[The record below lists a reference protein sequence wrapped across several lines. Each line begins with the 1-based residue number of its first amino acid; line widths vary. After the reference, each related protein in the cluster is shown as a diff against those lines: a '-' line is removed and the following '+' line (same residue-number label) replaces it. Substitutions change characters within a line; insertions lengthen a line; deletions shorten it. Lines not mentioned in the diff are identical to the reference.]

1 MLDTPQLAAGRFI
14 SCPFAI
20 ISGKKLFRFE
30 GSMTAL
36 DKKLLRDL
44 WLMKGQA
51 LAIVLVIVSGVATFV
66 MFISVMHS
74 LNKTRDA
81 FYRDFAF
88 AEVFGSLKRAPE
100 SLRAR
105 ISEIPGVD
113 LVETRVAADVKLDI
127 EGFNEPVT
135 ARLMSVPNNG
145 RPLLNRLYLKTG
157 RMVDPSKDNEVVVS
171 DAFAQAHGFKPGD
184 SFGAVINGRWKTLVI
199 TGIALS
205 PEFVL
210 QVKPGGISPDFKRYG
225 ILWMSR
231 EAVGTA
237 YDMDGAFNDVVLT
250 LLPGAKFEDVVSRLD
265 AVLDRYGGFG
275 AVGRKDQMSHRFLSE
290 EFRQLDRFAE
300 VFPAIFIGV
309 AAFLLNVVISR
320 TVSTQREQIAA
331 LKAIGYSNFDVGM
344 HFTKLVLFIVLIG
357 VVSGIAAGVWLA
369 KGLGR
374 IYMEFYRFPY
384 FDFELRPSVVVAAV
398 VITAGS
404 ALLGTLRA
412 VRQAALLPPAQA
424 MRPEPP
430 MSYRKTT
437 LEKIGLGAIL
447 SQPTRII
454 LRNIERK
461 PFKALLTVAGISCG
475 CAVMIASGFFSDS
488 VDFMVDVQFRQ
499 AQREDM
505 TITYIEPSA
514 RRTIHELKGLFG
526 VEHVEPFRTVPA
538 RFRFGHRTYRT
549 VIQSFEPNTR
559 LHYLLDTKL
568 KPIELPPSGI
578 VLTDYLADLLAIKVG
593 DQLIVEVLEGNRPVR
608 QVPVVSLVKQYIGV
622 MGYMDRSALNRLM
635 REGDLVSGAYLTVD
649 SREQPAVYR
658 KLVEMPRVA
667 GTAVRMDE
675 IRNFYETQAESMLF
689 FTFIATILAGT
700 IAFGVVYNSA
710 RISLS
715 ERSREL
721 ASLRVLGYT
730 RGEISYI
737 FLGELGVL
745 TLAALPLGFIL
756 GRALCAYI
764 VTAVESDLFRVPV
777 VLENETYAL
786 GAAVVLLSAS
796 VSGLIVRHR
805 LDHLDL
811 VAVLKTRE

>member
-1 MLDTPQLAAGRFI
+1 M
-14 SCPFAI
+14 
-20 ISGKKLFRFE
+20 K
-30 GSMTAL
+30 AL
-36 DKKLLRDL
+36 DKKLWRDL
-44 WLMKGQA
+44 WLMKGQV

-100 SLRAR
+100 SLKER
-105 ISEIPGVD
+105 IAEIPGVN

-127 EGFNEPVT
+127 KGFNEPVT

-145 RPLLNRLYLKTG
+145 RPLLNRIYLRTG
-157 RMVDPSKDNEVVVS
+157 RMVDSSKDNEVVVS
-171 DAFAQAHGFKPGD
+171 ESFAEAHGFKPGD
-184 SFGAVINGRWKTLVI
+184 SFGAVINGRWKTLAI

-250 LLPGAKFEDVVSRLD
+250 LTPGAKIDDVIIRLD
-265 AVLDRYGGFG
+265 AILDRYGGFG

-290 EFRQLDRFAE
+290 EFRQLDRFAK

-320 TVSTQREQIAA
+320 TISTQREQIAA
-331 LKAIGYSNFDVGM
+331 LKAIGYSNLDVGV

-357 VVSGIAAGVWLA
+357 VTAGTAAGVWLGR
-369 KGLGR
+369 GLGR

-384 FDFELRPSVVVAAV
+384 LDFELRPTVVAAAV
-398 VITAGS
+398 LITAGS

-424 MRPEPP
+424 MRPVPP
-430 MSYRKTT
+430 MSYKKTV
-437 LEKIGLGAIL
+437 LEKIGLESIL

-454 LRNIERK
+454 LRNVERK
-461 PFKALLTVAGISCG
+461 PVKALMTVVGISFG
-475 CAVMIASGFFSDS
+475 CAVMIAARFFSDA

-499 AQREDM
+499 AQHEDM
-505 TITYIEPSA
+505 TITYIEPSS
-514 RRTIHELKGLFG
+514 RRTTHELKGIFG

-549 VIQSFEPNTR
+549 VIQGFETGTR
-559 LHYLLDTKL
+559 LHYLLDMKL

-578 VLTDYLADLLAIKVG
+578 VLTDYLANMLGIKVG
-593 DQLIVEVLEGNRPVR
+593 DQLTVEVLEGSRLVR
-608 QVPVVSLVKQYIGV
+608 QVPVASLVKQYIGV
-622 MGYMDRSALNRLM
+622 MGYMDLSALNRLI
-635 REGDLVSGAYLTVD
+635 REGNIVSGAYLTVD
-649 SREQPAVYR
+649 SAEQSKVYR

-737 FLGELGVL
+737 FLGELAVL
-745 TLAALPLGFIL
+745 TLAALPLGFVF
-756 GRALCAYI
+756 GRGLCAYI

-811 VAVLKTRE
+811 VAVLKTTE

>member
-1 MLDTPQLAAGRFI
+1 M
-14 SCPFAI
+14 
-20 ISGKKLFRFE
+20 K
-30 GSMTAL
+30 AL
-36 DKKLLRDL
+36 DKKLWRDL

-66 MFISVMHS
+66 MFISTMHS
-74 LNKTRDA
+74 LNVTRDA
-81 FYRDFAF
+81 FYRDFSF
-88 AEVFGSLKRAPE
+88 ADVFASLKRAPE
-100 SLRAR
+100 SLKER
-105 ISEIPGVD
+105 IAEIPGVN

-127 EGFNEPVT
+127 KGFNEPVT
-135 ARLMSVPNNG
+135 AKLMSVPNSG
-145 RPLLNRLYLKTG
+145 RPLLNRLYIRTG
-157 RMVDPSKDNEVVVS
+157 RMVDPSKDNEVIVS
-171 DAFAQAHGFKPGD
+171 EAFAEAHRFRPGD
-184 SFGAVINGRWKTLVI
+184 SLGAVINGRWKTLVI

-231 EAVGTA
+231 EAVGRA

-250 LLPGAKFEDVVSRLD
+250 LVPGAKIEDVITRLD
-265 AVLDRYGGFG
+265 AVLDRYGGLG

-290 EFRQLDRFAE
+290 EFRQLERFAE

-331 LKAIGYSNFDVGM
+331 LKAIGYSNFSVGV
-344 HFTKLVLFIVLIG
+344 HYTKLVLFIVLIG
-357 VVSGIAAGVWLA
+357 VSAGTAAGVWLA
-369 KGLGR
+369 RGLGN

-384 FDFELRPSVVVAAV
+384 FDFELRPSVVVSAV
-398 VITAGS
+398 LITAGS

-412 VRQAALLPPAQA
+412 VRRAALLPPAQA

-430 MSYRKTT
+430 MSYRKTAIEKT
-437 LEKIGLGAIL
+437 FLEQIL
-447 SQPTRII
+447 SQPTRIV
-454 LRNIERK
+454 LRNVGRR
-461 PFKALLTVAGISCG
+461 PVKAVLSIVGISFG
-475 CAVMIASGFFSDS
+475 CAVMIAAGFFSDA
-488 VDFMVDVQFRQ
+488 VDYMVDVQFRK
-499 AQREDM
+499 AQREDI
-505 TITYIEPSA
+505 TITYIEPSS
-514 RRTIHELKGLFG
+514 RRTIYELKGLPG

-549 VIQSFEPNTR
+549 VIQSFEPGTR
-559 LHYLLDTKL
+559 LHFLLDTQL
-568 KPIELPPSGI
+568 RPIELPPDGI
-578 VLTDYLADLLAIKVG
+578 VLTDYLANLLGIKAG
-593 DQLIVEVLEGNRPVR
+593 DRLTVEVLEGSRPVR

-622 MGYMDRSALNRLM
+622 MGYMDRRALNRML
-635 REGDLVSGAYLTVD
+635 REGDVVSGAYLTVD
-649 SREQPAVYR
+649 SAEQARVYR
-658 KLVEMPRVA
+658 KMVEMPRVA

-689 FTFIATILAGT
+689 FTFIATVLSGT

-710 RISLS
+710 RISLA

-737 FLGELGVL
+737 FLGELAVI
-745 TLAALPLGFIL
+745 TLAAVPLGLVL
-756 GRALCAYI
+756 GRGLCAYI
-764 VTAVESDLFRVPV
+764 ARALESDLFRVPV
-777 VLENETYAL
+777 VIEAQTYAL
-786 GAAVVLLSAS
+786 GAAVVLMAAS

-811 VAVLKTRE
+811 IAVLKTRE

>member
-1 MLDTPQLAAGRFI
+1 M
-14 SCPFAI
+14 
-20 ISGKKLFRFE
+20 K
-30 GSMTAL
+30 AL
-36 DKKLLRDL
+36 DKKLWRDL

-51 LAIVLVIVSGVATFV
+51 LAIVLVIVSGVSTFV

-74 LNKTRDA
+74 LNRTRDA
-81 FYRDFAF
+81 FYRDFSF
-88 AEVFGSLKRAPE
+88 AEVFGTLKRAPE
-100 SLRAR
+100 SLKER
-105 ISEIPGVD
+105 IAEIPGVN

-127 EGFNEPVT
+127 KGFNEPVS

-145 RPLLNRLYLKTG
+145 RPLLNRLYLRTG
-157 RMVDPSKDNEVVVS
+157 RMVDSSKDNEVIVS
-171 DAFAQAHGFKPGD
+171 EAFAQAHNFKPGD

-225 ILWMSR
+225 ILWMCR
-231 EAVGTA
+231 EAVGRA
-237 YDMDGAFNDVVLT
+237 YDMYGAFNDIVLT
-250 LLPGAKFEDVVSRLD
+250 LTPGAKINDVITGLD
-265 AVLDRYGGFG
+265 TILDRYGGIG

-300 VFPAIFIGV
+300 VFPTIFIGV

-331 LKAIGYSNFDVGM
+331 LKAIGYSNFDVGL
-344 HFTKLVLFIVLIG
+344 HYTKFVLFIVLIG
-357 VVSGIAAGVWLA
+357 VTAGVATGVWLG
-369 KGLGR
+369 KGLGN

-384 FDFELRPSVVVAAV
+384 FDYELRLS
-398 VITAGS
+398 VITAAVLITTGS

-430 MSYRKTT
+430 VSYKKTL
-437 LEKIGLGAIL
+437 LEKIGLEQIL

-454 LRNIERK
+454 LRNLERK
-461 PFKALLTVAGISCG
+461 PVKALLSMVGISFG
-475 CAVMIASGFFSDS
+475 CAVMVAAGFFNDA

-505 TITYIEPSA
+505 TISYVEPA
-514 RRTIHELKGLFG
+514 AQRTIYELKGLYG
-526 VEHVEPFRTVPA
+526 VEYVEPFRTVPA

-549 VIQSFEPNTR
+549 VIQSFEPGTK
-559 LHYLLDTKL
+559 LHYLLDTNL

-578 VLTDYLADLLAIKVG
+578 VLTDYLANMLGIKEGDLLT
-593 DQLIVEVLEGNRPVR
+593 VEVLEGSRPVR

-635 REGDLVSGAYLTVD
+635 REGDLVSGAYLTID
-649 SREQPAVYR
+649 RAEQSKVYR

-689 FTFIATILAGT
+689 FTFIATVLAGT

-737 FLGELGVL
+737 FLGELAVL
-745 TLAALPLGFIL
+745 TLLALPLGFIF
-756 GRALCAYI
+756 GRGLCEYI
-764 VTAVESDLFRVPV
+764 TTAVESDLFRVPV

-796 VSGLIVRHR
+796 LSGLIVRHR

-811 VAVLKTRE
+811 IAVLKTRE

>member
-1 MLDTPQLAAGRFI
+1 
-14 SCPFAI
+14 
-20 ISGKKLFRFE
+20 
-30 GSMTAL
+30 MTAL
-36 DKKLLRDL
+36 DKKLWRDL
-44 WLMKGQA
+44 WQMKGQA

-66 MFISVMHS
+66 MFVSVMHS
-74 LNKTRDA
+74 LNRTRDT

-88 AEVFGSLKRAPE
+88 AEVFESLKRAPE
-100 SLRAR
+100 SLKER
-105 ISEIPGVD
+105 IREIPGVN

-127 EGFNEPVT
+127 KGFNEPVS
-135 ARLMSVPNNG
+135 ARLMSVPNYG
-145 RPLLNRLYLKTG
+145 RPLLNKLYLRTG
-157 RMVDPSKDNEVVVS
+157 RMVDPAKDNEVVVS
-171 DAFAQAHGFKPGD
+171 EVFAEAHRLKPGD

-231 EAVGTA
+231 EAVGKA
-237 YDMDGAFNDVVLT
+237 YDMDGAFNVVVLT
-250 LLPGAKFEDVVSRLD
+250 LAPGAKIDDVTSGLD
-265 AVLDRYGGFG
+265 TILDRYGGIG
-275 AVGRKDQMSHRFLSE
+275 AVGRKDQMSNRFLNE

-309 AAFLLNVVISR
+309 AAFLLNVVMSR

-344 HFTKLVLFIVLIG
+344 HFTKLVLFIALIG
-357 VVSGIAAGVWLA
+357 VATGTGAGVWLA
-369 KGLGR
+369 RGLGR

-384 FDFELRPSVVVAAV
+384 LDIELRPSLVAAAGA
-398 VITAGS
+398 ITVGS

-412 VRQAALLPPAQA
+412 VRQAAMLPPAQA

-430 MSYRKTT
+430 MSYKKTL
-437 LEKIGLGAIL
+437 LEKIGLEPIL

-461 PFKALLTVAGISCG
+461 PVKALLSVVGISFG
-475 CAVMIASGFFSDS
+475 CAVMIAARFFNDS

-505 TITYIEPSA
+505 TVTYTEPAS
-514 RRTIHELKGLFG
+514 RRTIYELKGING

-538 RFRFGHRTYRT
+538 RFRFGHRTYRSA
-549 VIQSFEPNTR
+549 IQSFEPGTR
-559 LHYLLDTKL
+559 LHYLLDTRL

-578 VLTDYLADLLAIKVG
+578 VLTDYLANMLGIKIGDLLT
-593 DQLIVEVLEGNRPVR
+593 VEVLEGSRPVR
-608 QVPVVSLVKQYIGV
+608 RVPVVSLVQQYIGV
-622 MGYMDRSALNRLM
+622 MGYMNRSALNRIM

-649 SREQPAVYR
+649 SAEQSTVYR

-667 GTAVRMDE
+667 GTSVRMDE
-675 IRNFYETQAESMLF
+675 IRNFYETQAESILF
-689 FTFIATILAGT
+689 FTFIATILSGT

-737 FLGELGVL
+737 FLGELAVL
-745 TLAALPLGFIL
+745 TLTALPLGFL
-756 GRALCAYI
+756 FGRGLCSYI

-777 VLENETYAL
+777 VLEPATYAL
-786 GAAVVLLSAS
+786 GAAVVLISATM
-796 VSGLIVRHR
+796 SGLIVRHR

-811 VAVLKTRE
+811 VGVLKTRE

>member
-1 MLDTPQLAAGRFI
+1 M
-14 SCPFAI
+14 
-20 ISGKKLFRFE
+20 K
-30 GSMTAL
+30 AL
-36 DKKLLRDL
+36 DKKLWRDL

-74 LNKTRDA
+74 LNRTRDA

-88 AEVFGSLKRAPE
+88 ADVFGTLKRAPE
-100 SLRAR
+100 SVKER
-105 ISEIPGVD
+105 IREIPGVN

-127 EGFNEPVT
+127 RGFNEPVS
-135 ARLMSVPNNG
+135 ARLMSVPNSG
-145 RPLLNRLYLKTG
+145 RPLLNRLYLRTG
-157 RMVDPSKDNEVVVS
+157 RMVDSSKDNEVIIS
-171 DAFAQAHGFKPGD
+171 EAFAQAHGFKPGD

-210 QVKPGGISPDFKRYG
+210 QVKPGGISPDFRRYG

-231 EAVGTA
+231 EAVGRA
-237 YDMDGAFNDVVLT
+237 YDMYGAFNDVVLT
-250 LLPGAKFEDVVSRLD
+250 LTPGAKIEDVIAELD
-265 AVLDRYGGFG
+265 TILDRYGGIG
-275 AVGRKDQMSHRFLSE
+275 SVGRKDQMSHRFLSE

-300 VFPAIFIGV
+300 VFPTIFIGV

-331 LKAIGYSNFDVGM
+331 LKAIGYSNFDVGL
-344 HFTKLVLFIVLIG
+344 HYTKLVLFIVLIG
-357 VVSGIAAGVWLA
+357 AGAGIAAGVWLG
-369 KGLGR
+369 KGLGN
-374 IYMEFYRFPY
+374 IYMAFYRFPY
-384 FDFELRPSVVVAAV
+384 LAFELRPPVVAAALL
-398 VITAGS
+398 ITTGS

-430 MSYRKTT
+430 MSYKKTL
-437 LEKIGLGAIL
+437 LEKIGLEPIL

-461 PFKALLTVAGISCG
+461 PVKALLSIIGISFG
-475 CAVMIASGFFSDS
+475 CAVMISAGFFSDS
-488 VDFMVDVQFRQ
+488 VDFMVNVQFRR
-499 AQREDM
+499 AQQEDM

-514 RRTIHELKGLFG
+514 RRTIYELKGLHG

-549 VIQSFEPNTR
+549 VIQSFEPDTR
-559 LHYLLDTKL
+559 LHYLLDTRL
-568 KPIELPPSGI
+568 RPIELPPSGI
-578 VLTDYLADLLAIKVG
+578 VLTDYLADMLGIKPG
-593 DQLIVEVLEGNRPVR
+593 DQLTVEVLEGSRPVR

-649 SREQPAVYR
+649 SAEQPQVYR

-667 GTAVRMDE
+667 GTVVRMDE
-675 IRNFYETQAESMLF
+675 IRNFYDTQAESMLF
-689 FTFIATILAGT
+689 FTFIATVLAGT

-737 FLGELGVL
+737 FLGELAVL
-745 TLAALPLGFIL
+745 TILALPLGFVF
-756 GRALCAYI
+756 GRGLCRYI
-764 VTAVESDLFRVPV
+764 ATAVESDLFRVPV
-777 VLENETYAL
+777 VLQSETYAL

>member
-1 MLDTPQLAAGRFI
+1 M
-14 SCPFAI
+14 
-20 ISGKKLFRFE
+20 K
-30 GSMTAL
+30 AL
-36 DKKLLRDL
+36 DKKLWRDL

-74 LNKTRDA
+74 LNRTRDA

-88 AEVFGSLKRAPE
+88 AEVFGTLKRAPE
-100 SLRAR
+100 SLKER
-105 ISEIPGVD
+105 IAAIPGVN

-127 EGFNEPVT
+127 KGFHEPVS

-145 RPLLNRLYLKTG
+145 QPLLNKLYLRTG
-157 RMVDPSKDNEVVVS
+157 RMVDPAKDNEVVVS
-171 DAFAQAHGFKPGD
+171 EAFAGAHRFKPGD

-231 EAVGTA
+231 EALGKA

-250 LLPGAKFEDVVSRLD
+250 LLPGAKIDDVIVRLD
-265 AVLDRYGGFG
+265 AILDRYGGLG

-331 LKAIGYSNFDVGM
+331 LKAIGYSNFDVGL
-344 HFTKLVLFIVLIG
+344 HYTKLVLFIVLIG
-357 VVSGIAAGVWLA
+357 VVAGTGAGMWLG

-374 IYMEFYRFPY
+374 IYMEFYRFPS

-398 VITAGS
+398 VITGGS
-404 ALLGTLRA
+404 AFLGTLRA

-430 MSYRKTT
+430 MSYKKTV
-437 LEKIGLGAIL
+437 LERIGLEAVL

-461 PFKALLTVAGISCG
+461 PVKALLSVVGISFG
-475 CAVMIASGFFSDS
+475 CAVMIAARFFSDS

-505 TITYIEPSA
+505 TITYIEPAA
-514 RRTIHELKGLFG
+514 RRTIYELKGLTG

-549 VIQSFEPNTR
+549 VIQSFEPGTK
-559 LHYLLDTKL
+559 LHHLLDTNL
-568 KPIELPPSGI
+568 KPIELPPTGI
-578 VLTDYLADLLAIKVG
+578 VLTDYLATMLGIKPGDLLT
-593 DQLIVEVLEGNRPVR
+593 VEVLEGSRPVR

-622 MGYMDRSALNRLM
+622 MGYMDRSALNRMM

-649 SREQPAVYR
+649 SAKQSTVYR

-689 FTFIATILAGT
+689 FTFIATVLAGT

-737 FLGELGVL
+737 FLGELAVL
-745 TLAALPLGFIL
+745 TLAALPLGFL
-756 GRALCAYI
+756 FGRGLCAYI
-764 VTAVESDLFRVPV
+764 VTAVQSDLFRVPV

-786 GAAVVLLSAS
+786 GAAVVLVSAS
-796 VSGLIVRHR
+796 LSGLIVRHR

>member
-1 MLDTPQLAAGRFI
+1 MR
-14 SCPFAI
+14 
-20 ISGKKLFRFE
+20 
-30 GSMTAL
+30 AL
-36 DKKLLRDL
+36 DKKLWRDL

-66 MFISVMHS
+66 MFISVMRS
-74 LNKTRDA
+74 LNTTRDS

-100 SLRAR
+100 SLKER
-105 ISEIPGVD
+105 IRGIPGVN

-127 EGFNEPVT
+127 RGFNEPVT
-135 ARLMSVPNNG
+135 AKLMSVPNNG
-145 RPLLNRLYLKTG
+145 RPLLNKLYLRTG
-157 RMVDPSKDNEVVVS
+157 RMVDPSKDNEVIVS
-171 DAFAQAHGFKPGD
+171 EAFAEAHRFEPGD

-250 LLPGAKFEDVVSRLD
+250 LAPGAKIEDVIARLD
-265 AVLDRYGGFG
+265 AILDRYGGFG

-290 EFRQLDRFAE
+290 EFRQLDRFAK

-309 AAFLLNVVISR
+309 AAFLLSVVITR
-320 TVSTQREQIAA
+320 TVSTQREQIAS
-331 LKAIGYSNFDVGM
+331 LKAVGYSNFDVGV
-344 HFTKLVLFIVLIG
+344 HYTKLVLFIVVIG
-357 VVSGIAAGVWLA
+357 VAAGIAAGVWLG

-384 FDFELRPSVVVAAV
+384 LDFELGPSVVAAAV
-398 VITAGS
+398 LITIGS

-430 MSYRKTT
+430 MIYKKTMFEKT
-437 LEKIGLGAIL
+437 GLERIL
-447 SQPTRII
+447 SQPSRIV
-454 LRNIERK
+454 LRNIGRK
-461 PFKALLTVAGISCG
+461 PVKALLSIVGISFG
-475 CAVMIASGFFSDS
+475 CAVMISSGFFSDS

-499 AQREDM
+499 SQREDM
-505 TITYIEPSA
+505 TVTYIEPSA
-514 RRTIHELKGLFG
+514 RRTIYELRGIYG
-526 VEHVEPFRTVPA
+526 VEYVEPFRTVPA
-538 RFRFGHRTYRT
+538 QFRFGHRTYRT
-549 VIQSFEPNTR
+549 VIQSFEPGTR
-559 LHYLLDTKL
+559 LHYLLDTNL

-578 VLTDYLADLLAIKVG
+578 VLTDYLANMLGIKAG
-593 DQLIVEVLEGNRPVR
+593 DQLTVEVLEGSRPVR
-608 QVPVVSLVKQYIGV
+608 QVPVVSLVKQFIGV
-622 MGYMDRSALNRLM
+622 MGYMDRRALNRLM
-635 REGDLVSGAYLTVD
+635 REGDIVSGAYLTVD
-649 SREQPAVYR
+649 GSEQAQVYR
-658 KLVEMPRVA
+658 NLVETPRV
-667 GTAVRMDE
+667 GGMAVRMDE

-689 FTFIATILAGT
+689 FTFIATVLAGT
-700 IAFGVVYNSA
+700 ISFGVVYNSA
-710 RISLS
+710 RISLA

-737 FLGELGVL
+737 FLGELAIL
-745 TLAALPLGFIL
+745 TLLSLPLGFVL
-756 GRALCAYI
+756 GRGLCAYI
-764 VTAVESDLFRVPV
+764 TTAIESDLFRVPI